1 MPRKNQLSS
10 SAGGSNLRPRPG
22 GYEKIAKG
30 VLTMGMNDEIK
41 SAVNWGT
48 VSVDLDDS
56 VRVAIEKMSVSRS
69 AALAVKMGDEV
80 VGVLTDTDLLMC
92 VSRGEDVDTTKA
104 SRCMTPCEIIT
115 TKRSKSPCVQ
125 IDASQTVENALGVLN
140 LAGVHHLLVSGED
153 DRVGLVSVVDLLKLA
168 IA

>member
-1 MPRKNQLSS
+1 
-10 SAGGSNLRPRPG
+10 
-22 GYEKIAKG
+22 
-30 VLTMGMNDEIK
+30 MGMKDEIDK
-41 SAVNWGT
+41 AVNWDT
-48 VSVDLDDS
+48 VGVDLDDS
-56 VRVAIEKMSVSRS
+56 IRIAIEKMSAGRS

-92 VSRGEDVDTTKA
+92 IARGEDVDTTKA
-104 SRCMTPCEIIT
+104 ARCMTPCEIIT

-125 IDASQTVENALGVLN
+125 IDATQTVENALGVLN

-153 DRVGLVSVVDLLKLA
+153 ERVGLVSVVDLLKLA